1 LKIEI
6 TYKSGKVD
14 VFDTNTFTAPT
25 PFSGTNM
32 LTNFELQLDALSEGG
47 LWLCAHS
54 YDASA
59 TYREQT
65 REGETPTAHRK
76 RGWRFLLAEA
86 SEVITIEEIVA
97 EDEVVATRVL
107 DELINMRRLNRMCA
121 TWLGSS
127 SAATAVRL
135 VQLFDRLSVIAA
147 IESGQTPEETASQCG
162 CSLDLIYRLK
172 AVTAHESQD
181 TEDEE
186 QENWMEGIED
196 EIY

>member
-25 PFSGTNM
+25 PFSGSNM
-32 LTNFELQLDALSEGG
+32 LTNFELQLDALGEGS

-59 TYREQT
+59 TYREQACD
-65 REGETPTAHRK
+65 GETPTAHRK

-86 SEVITIEEIVA
+86 GEVATIEEIVA
-97 EDEVVATRVL
+97 EGEVVATRVL
-107 DELINMRRLNRMCA
+107 NELINTRRLNRMYA

-127 SAATAVRL
+127 SASIAVRL

-147 IESGQTPEETASQCG
+147 IESGQTPAETASQCG

-172 AVTAHESQD
+172 AVTAQELQD
-181 TEDEE
+181 AEDEE